1 MGSRIYIFK
10 VIYNNLDQNRF
21 IYGHLALRS
30 GLCVVWIVL
39 RSMMTAH
46 SLLFGKRLRA
56 FVKGDPGSVDGGSK
70 WSKGATSIV
79 RVATS
84 GVESKTE
91 SLPSGRRL
99 FKNLYLWLRLN
110 KEFNKRLF
118 DIVFSLFVLIVF
130 SPLYLLLILLIAI
143 SSKGPIF
150 YLQKRVGKNYKLFTC
165 IKFRT
170 MVTNADEVWLDLM
183 DSLVFRQEFENNF
196 KLKKDPRITKIGRFL
211 RLTSLDEFPQFW
223 NVLLGDMS
231 VVGPRPL
238 VVEELPKYGGY
249 IDKVLTIKPGITGLW
264 QVSGR
269 NDIPYSRRIQIDL
282 YYAKNHSFWLDIWII
297 IKTIGVVLVPKNNGA
312 Y

>member
-1 MGSRIYIFK
+1 
-10 VIYNNLDQNRF
+10 
-21 IYGHLALRS
+21 
-30 GLCVVWIVL
+30 
-39 RSMMTAH
+39 MTAH

-56 FVKGDPGSVDGGSK
+56 IARGDRDSIQQGSK
-70 WSKGATSIV
+70 WQKGATSIV
-79 RVATS
+79 RVAIT
-84 GVESKTE
+84 GMESKTE

-99 FKNLYLWLRLN
+99 FKNLYLLLRLN
-110 KEFNKRLF
+110 REFAKRLF
-118 DIVFSLFVLIVF
+118 DIVFSLLVLILF
-130 SPLYLLLILLIAI
+130 SPLYLLLVSLIAL
-143 SSKGPIF
+143 SSKGPVF
-150 YLQKRVGKNYKLFTC
+150 YLQKRVSKNYQLFTC

-170 MVTNADEVWLDLM
+170 MVNNADEVLLDLM
-183 DSLVFRQEFENNF
+183 DSPVLRQEFETNF

-223 NVLLGDMS
+223 NVLKGDMS

-238 VVEELPKYGGY
+238 VVEELSKYGCY
-249 IDKVLTIKPGITGLW
+249 IDQVLTIKPGITGLW

-297 IKTIGVVLVPKNNGA
+297 IKTIGVVIIPKNNGA